1 MATILDPP
9 GSVARSDLRRLIA
22 ALDAAPFDYAA
33 HPTAPGEEAPS
44 GGCTRQGRRRVA
56 GRDVEHPVVVEV
68 HKQMGDRRRG
78 FAGSGQAVALF
89 IATIL
94 ERFDVIATQEL
105 KHYTTA
111 FKEIVTWLNRDTPG
125 RWAFVITDSTSGTAK
140 LPTGAKNPGNYER
153 LGYLYDTNR
162 VSFSVLAGE
171 LVIPWHRFEA
181 GEDLASEQFARTPYA
196 VSFATAHGGHQFI
209 LLTVHVNYSA
219 RELRAFEIR
228 EVARWVFDWSNK
240 AWAWD
245 TDIIVLGDFNADR
258 FDQPNYRPFA
268 DRLHVPHDMG
278 QFPRTIYKS
287 GRDKHYDMVTW
298 LKAGSGRPGGPGPDI
313 QYLDTGYFDFTLVVL
328 RNLNND
334 RLAARVSDHYPL
346 WVRFS
351 LA

>member
-1 MATILDPP
+1 MTVATILDPP

-22 ALDAAPFDYAA
+22 ALDAAPFDHAA

-44 GGCTRQGRRRVA
+44 GGVPAKAVTELLVA
-56 GRDVEHPVVVEV
+56 TWNIRSLSKFTNRWATDTGDSPARD
-68 HKQMGDRRRG
+68 KR
-78 FAGSGQAVALF
+78 SLLF

-94 ERFDVIATQEL
+94 ERFDVIAIQEL

-111 FKEIVTWLNRDTPG
+111 FKEIVAWLNRDTPG

-153 LGYLYDTNR
+153 LGYLYDTTR
-162 VSFSVLAGE
+162 VSFSGLAGE

-313 QYLDTGYFDFTLVVL
+313 QYLDTGYFDFRPVVL

-334 RLAARVSDHYPL
+334 RLAAPRVRS
-346 WVRFS
+346 
-351 LA
+351 